1 MLIQPSLEYGRLLRR
16 APVPRAPAGPR
27 TCPEVTLQLADAA
40 SQVAALQLAATQAA
54 RILKKKMMKEEAC
67 DLFVLNAVL
76 QAARPPPL
84 SLATPARAA
93 IRAPRLRPVC
103 WSGWPLPGT
112 PQLPPVELAS
122 RVST

>member
-16 APVPRAPAGPR
+16 APAPRAPAGPR

-40 SQVAALQLAATQAA
+40 SQVAALQPAATQAA
-54 RILKKKMMKEEAC
+54 RGLKEKMKKEEAC

-84 SLATPARAA
+84 SLATLARAA